1 LWFRTTRPKKNVKKL
16 DMTETRTTI
25 LPQAAS
31 RKPQAA
37 SRKPQAAS
45 RKPQAAS

>member
-1 LWFRTTRPKKNVKKL
+1 MFIVRPLAALLGRARCVVSRT
-16 DMTETRTTI
+16 

-45 RKPQAAS
+45 RKPQAFRPL